1 MNSKKEITLTI
12 NEKEFTAYLD
22 NSSTSSSFEKLLPLT
37 VKMMDLN
44 SNEKY
49 CTLDKDLQTKDV
61 RFDTIEKGDIL
72 LFQSNCLVLF
82 YKTFSSG
89 YKYTRIGK
97 IANVDGLQEAVGN
110 STIKVTFTWLRLINF
125 VFI

>member
-1 MNSKKEITLTI
+1 MNSSNVVKLTI
-12 NEKEFTAYLD
+12 NEKVFTAILD
-22 NSSTSSSFEKLLPLT
+22 NSSSSFEKLLPLT

-44 SNEKY
+44 SNEKN
-49 CTLDKDLQTKDV
+49 CLNKNLQKKDV
-61 RFDTIEKGDIL
+61 IFETVEKGDIL

-97 IANVDGLQEAVGN
+97 ITNVDGLEEKVGN
-110 STIKVTFTWLRLINF
+110 STIKVKFNLID
-125 VFI
+125 